1 MVRAVSGQA
10 TMYLPQSPLTLKWSN
25 TITKSFQWQRS
36 PSTRPDWCG
45 LDIFPEGDTALL
57 WNIWL
62 NSFLF
67 KILYVHLFIH
77 INVILLLLSVTHSLE
92 QIQSTFLVKSASGLW
107 LRTSPTNR
115 NVSHNKFKLFHRV
128 YQNDRQLEWLWPW
141 LCMPNESHLSSGS
154 QTCYIKGRAPFLLLD
169 IPKLNIPIVH

>member
-62 NSFLF
+62 NSFLNV
-67 KILYVHLFIH
+67 KCSRGIH
-77 INVILLLLSVTHSLE
+77 IRFDTLVIIWNVQQKKKNLSEYNQNSLCSFVYTH
-92 QIQSTFLVKSASGLW
+92 K
-107 LRTSPTNR
+107 
-115 NVSHNKFKLFHRV
+115 
-128 YQNDRQLEWLWPW
+128 
-141 LCMPNESHLSSGS
+141 
-154 QTCYIKGRAPFLLLD
+154 CYIIALKCDTFTWANSIYISCQISFWIMTAHQPHQQECEPQQ
-169 IPKLNIPIVH
+169 I